1 MKSRKES
8 IVIDIPVDA
17 IQYRHQVQLPDKVA
31 ASIRASIL
39 VEDPELHTLTSH
51 IFNPISHVL
60 WTTVRIKSP
69 RGLRGGES
77 ALYSKSRILIGLPLW
92 PELLGRRLQA
102 ADRTRPKLKLCSP
115 PL

>member
-60 WTTVRIKSP
+60 WTTVH
-69 RGLRGGES
+69 
-77 ALYSKSRILIGLPLW
+77 
-92 PELLGRRLQA
+92 
-102 ADRTRPKLKLCSP
+102 
-115 PL
+115 

>member
-51 IFNPISHVL
+51 IFNPSY
-60 WTTVRIKSP
+60 
-69 RGLRGGES
+69 ES
-77 ALYSKSRILIGLPLW
+77 LMSYGPLCI
-92 PELLGRRLQA
+92 Q
-102 ADRTRPKLKLCSP
+102 S
-115 PL
+115 